1 MDLNDLKYY
10 NKKFINFKDFELNDK
25 ERIELLIFLVN
36 KSKLQ
41 IDIENYYLLLGGRGL
56 ITTHRFND
64 IDYFIQNARILL
76 KTLNQKKVY
85 LDELKEYEDSDDE
98 EFETLYIRRG
108 NKFIKRSDISKKTFK
123 RQKLYAKLLSL
134 EIKFELTDNKY
145 ALIDNKRYGIIVDD
159 KAVEITNYIDII
171 PDRISIENKRKKF
184 SISIEINE
192 LIEEAASID
201 KILSPKNPYRRK
213 IIKDN
218 KFKKLKEDKY
228 EEVDNITIN
237 NITNILGQ
245 VGAGKTTFTD
255 TLLKYLS
262 KVKKKIVLIQPTV
275 NKVLEKC
282 EELNKISV
290 KAMPLIGETSWEEH
304 IEKSRNGMDFL
315 GDYNSKILA
324 PGCIL
329 GGIINEYDI
338 GIEYGK
344 EPCKKIYKY
353 YEKGPNKNTLNRK
366 IKYKCPYYYKCPR
379 TKTQKE
385 IITSD
390 VIVTTTP
397 ALINMFIGISGMT
410 VFQYVLENVDL
421 VIVDEAESELT
432 KADLCFSPIISYN
445 DYIINNADISS
456 NYYSKEFAKRTDKS
470 EEDKRIFLGLF
481 TVSERVFTKI
491 HLLLRDN
498 KQGISKSYLKKPFT
512 GNILINI
519 CRENNLI
526 PNDICNDLSRIS
538 DIKSKKQYKMI
549 LNYVQDIRNK
559 KDLLKSF
566 DEDEWGTEKE
576 LSNVQVNIVIFI
588 LNVLA
593 FEDLYRKIS
602 NLVEGNYDLPT
613 STKEIVSQRFEFQ
626 QRYIPVSP
634 IGNIFALQYKEY
646 ENSNNADL
654 YIVKQ
659 FAMGRAMYLRFP
671 WLKLDEEGNASGPNV
686 LLLSGSSFVP
696 NSFANHINEPVNYII
711 ESEEYKRDFISNSKF
726 EFIDSGIIISG
737 SGSERYEN
745 LRRLVAEFKE
755 LILDKLENDDNIL
768 MIVNSYK
775 DVESVKDKLKEL
787 LENTIYKDKIAYLV
801 SDSEEEDLEK
811 IRQSNVSNFYNKKSR
826 ILVAPAILI
835 ERGHNIVDNKG
846 NSAFDVVMFMT
857 RPMTDPKDF
866 KSHVPKVNGYIMSKF
881 TDSDYKDD
889 TSIFSDMRKDA
900 NALYYYLD
908 NSSYGLD
915 NLRIELK
922 NDIVSTLFVMIL
934 QIFGRLCRIGNQED
948 LKLKSPE
955 IYFLDSAFKATKSSK
970 FDFLNELVDYLDEII
985 NQKGSKGEVAKTL
998 YEPFYNS
1005 IKRGRNIYDKR

>member
-1 MDLNDLKYY
+1 M
-10 NKKFINFKDFELNDK
+10 
-25 ERIELLIFLVN
+25 
-36 KSKLQ
+36 Q
-41 IDIENYYLLLGGRGL
+41 
-56 ITTHRFND
+56 
-64 IDYFIQNARILL
+64 
-76 KTLNQKKVY
+76 
-85 LDELKEYEDSDDE
+85 
-98 EFETLYIRRG
+98 
-108 NKFIKRSDISKKTFK
+108 
-123 RQKLYAKLLSL
+123 
-134 EIKFELTDNKY
+134 
-145 ALIDNKRYGIIVDD
+145 
-159 KAVEITNYIDII
+159 
-171 PDRISIENKRKKF
+171 
-184 SISIEINE
+184 
-192 LIEEAASID
+192 
-201 KILSPKNPYRRK
+201 
-213 IIKDN
+213 
-218 KFKKLKEDKY
+218 EDKY

-255 TLLKYLS
+255 ALLKYLS

-275 NKVLEKC
+275 NKVLEKS
-282 EELNKISV
+282 EELNNISV
-290 KAMPLIGETSWEEH
+290 KALPLIGETSWEEH
-304 IEKSRNGMDFL
+304 IEKSKDGMEFL

-329 GGIINEYDI
+329 GGLINEYDV
-338 GIEYGK
+338 GIKYGK

-353 YEKGPNKNTLNRK
+353 YEKGTNKNTLNRK
-366 IKYKCPYYYKCPR
+366 MSYKCPYYYKCPR
-379 TKTQKE
+379 TRIQKD

-397 ALINMFIGISGMT
+397 ALINMFVGISGMT
-410 VFQYVLENVDL
+410 VFQYVLENMDL
-421 VIVDEAESELT
+421 IIVDEAESELI

-470 EEDKRIFLGLF
+470 EEDKRVFLGLF

-491 HLLLRDN
+491 HLLLRDD
-498 KQGISKSYLKKPFT
+498 KQGIPKSYLKKPFT

-538 DIKSKKQYKMI
+538 DIRSKKRYKMI
-549 LNYVQDIRNK
+549 LNYISDIKNK
-559 KDLLKSF
+559 RDLLKSF

-576 LSNVQVNIVIFI
+576 LSNVQVNIIIFI

-602 NLVEGNYDLPT
+602 NLVEGTYDLPI

-671 WLKLDEEGNASGPNV
+671 WLKLDKEGNPSGPNV

-726 EFIDSGIIISG
+726 EFIDSGIIVSG

-745 LRRLVAEFKE
+745 LKRLVAEFKE
-755 LILDKLENDDNIL
+755 LILDKLDSNDNIL
-768 MIVNSYK
+768 MIVNSYR

-787 LENTIYKDKIAYLV
+787 LENTSYKDKIAYLV
-801 SDSEEEDLEK
+801 SDSEEENLEK

-881 TDSDYKDD
+881 TNLNYKFD
-889 TSIFSDMRKDA
+889 TSIFADMRKDA

-908 NSSYGLD
+908 NSSYGLN

-922 NDIVSTLFVMIL
+922 RDIVSTLFVMIL

-948 LKLKSPE
+948 LKLKSPQ
-955 IYFLDSAFKATKSSK
+955 IYFLDSAFKKTKASK

-1005 IKRGRNIYDKR
+1005 IKRGKNIYDKR